1 VPKRLDVVVVPV
13 LVVAL
18 SSVPVVV
25 EEESGDG
32 VSGGNSVAVE
42 LPVGVK
48 LDVVVLMWR
57 APDVVVDVDVVRN
70 VLDGAVE

>member
-1 VPKRLDVVVVPV
+1 LDIVVVPV

-25 EEESGDG
+25 EEEPGDG

-48 LDVVVLMWR
+48 LDVVVLICR
-57 APDVVVDVDVVRN
+57 TPDDVVVDVDVVRN
-70 VLDGAVE
+70 VLDGALE